1 MTERPRRLAAVLVLA
16 LGAAGCGDAP
26 AAAPKAVAPSPA
38 IVDLPGLQAWL
49 QAQRGKPLLVNYWAT
64 WCGPCLAEMPALLA
78 GTGDFRAAGGV
89 VCGVA
94 MELVVDGVTVDQA
107 RAKVAAKASE
117 LGLDFPVLVCTADDL
132 IAARQAL
139 GVDLGALPQTF
150 TYDRRGVLVD
160 QHEGMATREQFAAL
174 AQDAQR

>member
-1 MTERPRRLAAVLVLA
+1 MTDRARPLAAALVLA
-16 LGAAGCGDAP
+16 LGAVGCDGAP
-26 AAAPKAVAPSPA
+26 AAAPQAVAPSPA
-38 IVDLPGLQAWL
+38 IVDPPGLRAWL

-78 GTGDFRAAGGV
+78 GTREFRTAGGV

-107 RAKVAAKASE
+107 CAKVAAKARD
-117 LGLDFPVLVCTADDL
+117 LGLDFPLLVCTADDL
-132 IAARQAL
+132 IAARNAL

-150 TYDRRGVLVD
+150 TYDRRGALVD
-160 QHEGMATREQFAAL
+160 QHEGMATREEFAAL